1 MERTKRIYHTPR
13 PASSPLL
20 KLEVLNAKG
29 NTEGTV
35 VYCEE
40 SGLLKYNGRHYKLEC
55 EFPGGGYPRNEFP
68 EDHDIIGKITEVF
81 LIPDF
86 HGEEIIFVDFE
97 NEDFK
102 AQVKCRLTVLPS
114 DDEKVKLTTMYK
126 DLGTELAKEAVKVE
140 ESLKRVKTLIGG
152 FNDGVAVVCPGFNF
166 AKDIG
171 VDLPTANTYDFR
183 KMEDGLRI
191 IQRDVAKISD
201 VAEPF
206 SKKRKSCN

>member
-1 MERTKRIYHTPR
+1 MVHTNHIYHTPR
-13 PASSPLL
+13 PVYHTPRPAASPLL
-20 KLEVLNAKG
+20 ELELLNAKG
-29 NTEGTV
+29 NKKGTV

-40 SGLLKYNGRHYKLEC
+40 SGLLKYDGKNYKLEC
-55 EFPGGGYPRNEFP
+55 EFP
-68 EDHDIIGKITEVF
+68 EDHNIIDKITEVF

-86 HGEEIIFVDFE
+86 HGEEIMFVDFK

-102 AQVKCRLTVLPS
+102 EQVKCRLTVLPS

-126 DLGTELAKEAVKVE
+126 DLGTELAKEAEKVE

-152 FNDGVAVVCPGFNF
+152 FNDSVAVVCPGFNF

-171 VDLPTANTYDFR
+171 IDLPTADTYDFR

-206 SKKRKSCN
+206 SKKRKSCD

>member
-1 MERTKRIYHTPR
+1 MVRTKHVYHTPR

-40 SGLLKYNGRHYKLEC
+40 SGLLKYNGKNYKLDS
-55 EFPGGGYPRNEFP
+55 EFP
-68 EDHDIIGKITEVF
+68 EDHTITEVF

-86 HGEEIIFVDFE
+86 RGEEIIFVDFE

-126 DLGTELAKEAVKVE
+126 DLGTELAKEAEKVE
-140 ESLKRVKTLIGG
+140 ESLKRVKALIGG
-152 FNDGVAVVCPGFNF
+152 FNDGVSVVCPGFNF
-166 AKDIG
+166 TKDIG
-171 VDLPTANTYDFR
+171 VDIPTADTYDFR

-191 IQRDVAKISD
+191 IRRDVAKISD

-206 SKKRKSCN
+206 SKKRRYC

>member
-1 MERTKRIYHTPR
+1 MVRTKHVYHTPR

-20 KLEVLNAKG
+20 KLEVLDAKG

-55 EFPGGGYPRNEFP
+55 EFP

-126 DLGTELAKEAVKVE
+126 DLGTELAKEAEKVE
-140 ESLKRVKTLIGG
+140 ESLRRVKTLIGG

-171 VDLPTANTYDFR
+171 VDLPTADTYDFR

-206 SKKRKSCN
+206 SKKRKSCD

>member
-1 MERTKRIYHTPR
+1 MVRTKHIAATPR

-29 NTEGTV
+29 NKKGTV

-40 SGLLKYNGRHYKLEC
+40 SGLLKYNGKNYKLDS
-55 EFPGGGYPRNEFP
+55 EFP
-68 EDHDIIGKITEVF
+68 EDHKITEVF

-86 HGEEIIFVDFE
+86 RGEEIIFVDFE
-97 NEDFK
+97 SEDFEE
-102 AQVKCRLTVLPS
+102 QVKCRLTVLPS

-126 DLGTELAKEAVKVE
+126 DLGTELAKEAEKVE
-140 ESLKRVKTLIGG
+140 ESLRRVKTLIGG

-166 AKDIG
+166 TKDIG
-171 VDLPTANTYDFR
+171 VHLPTTNTYDFR
-183 KMEDGLRI
+183 KMEEGLRC

-206 SKKRKSCN
+206 SKKRKACD